1 MHLVLISDDFP
12 DGSEPRTESPVNQ
25 ILDAIPAELYVPN
38 QQQWINL
45 KTNSKLS
52 LPFCCR

>member
-1 MHLVLISDDFP
+1 MTVIHRP
-12 DGSEPRTESPVNQ
+12 DSPVNQ

-38 QQQWINL
+38 QQEWIKL
-45 KTNSKLS
+45 KTNAKIP

>member
-1 MHLVLISDDFP
+1 MSFNIFAADD
-12 DGSEPRTESPVNQ
+12 EPEEARADSPVNQ

-38 QQQWINL
+38 QQQWISL
-45 KTNSKLS
+45 KTSSKLIS